1 MKQNLAVIFSL
12 TAVLTAGAINHVY
25 SAEADRVAAAKND
38 AVKVEEVF
46 AKKDALNGKKITVKG
61 EVVKFNSSIMG
72 KNWVHIKDGS
82 GKPGTNDLTATTNDT
97 ANVGDKVVVTGTL
110 AVGKDFGAG
119 YKYEAIME
127 EATITPLK

>member
-1 MKQNLAVIFSL
+1 MKRNLVAIFSL
-12 TAVLTAGAINHVY
+12 AAILTVGAINNVY
-25 SAEADRVAAAKND
+25 SAEADRFAAAKD
-38 AVKVEEVF
+38 DVVKVEEVF

>member
-1 MKQNLAVIFSL
+1 MKRNLVVIFSL
-12 TAVLTAGAINHVY
+12 AAVLSAGAINNVY
-25 SAEADRVAAAKND
+25 SAEAGRVAAAKDD

-61 EVVKFNSSIMG
+61 EVVKFNSGIMG

-82 GKPGTNDLTATTNDT
+82 GKPGTNDLTATTQDT
-97 ANVGDKVVVTGTL
+97 AKVGDKVIVTGTL

-127 EATITPLK
+127 EATLTSVK

>member
-1 MKQNLAVIFSL
+1 MKRNLVVIFSL
-12 TAVLTAGAINHVY
+12 AAVLTAGAINNVS
-25 SAEADRVAAAKND
+25 SAEADKIAEAKD
-38 AVKVEEVF
+38 VVKVEEVF

>member
-1 MKQNLAVIFSL
+1 MKRNLAAIFSL
-12 TAVLTAGAINHVY
+12 AAILTVGAINNVY
-25 SAEADRVAAAKND
+25 SAEADRFAAVKD
-38 AVKVEEVF
+38 DVVKVEEVF

>member
-1 MKQNLAVIFSL
+1 MKRNLVVIFSL
-12 TAVLTAGAINHVY
+12 AAVLTAGAINNVS
-25 SAEADRVAAAKND
+25 SAEADKIAEAKD
-38 AVKVEEVF
+38 VVKVEEVF
-46 AKKDALNGKKITVKG
+46 AKKDTLNGKKITVKG
-61 EVVKFNSSIMG
+61 EVVKFNSGIMG

-127 EATITPLK
+127 EATITPVK